1 MRFEVNKW
9 ALFAAP
15 ASDWLRRGYLP
26 DRLPVIGP
34 RETMACV
41 NSPRALARLTRTLFS
56 LSARSLLRLPPLGLV
71 RDHTRA
77 RSLVRFELEL
87 HEAGGGNLP
96 QNPPD

>member
-1 MRFEVNKW
+1 MSIGGFGLSTWNLMRFEVSQW

-26 DRLPVIGP
+26 DRLAVIGP

-56 LSARSLLRLPPLGLV
+56 LSARSLLRQPPLGWCVITHAL
-71 RDHTRA
+71 
-77 RSLVRFELEL
+77 
-87 HEAGGGNLP
+87 AGAV
-96 QNPPD
+96 